1 MLLNYILP
9 KAEIVAEIG
18 DECGKGQEFWAL
30 NYKLQTS
37 GLTPL
42 NTGNTIDN
50 TQVQGEYK
58 GVIYTITDSN
68 LIETLGYTVRYSI
81 GNIRA
86 SRFIPYS
93 KGVIDFRKDCEL
105 VKSRQLELE
114 QYPILDDVSIV
125 YLVLEGQKIGAR
137 YSKPGI
143 KPIIFSKPPTIA
155 QLKGRIQNARI

>member
-18 DECGKGQEFWAL
+18 DSFDQLIEKVG
-30 NYKLQTS
+30 
-37 GLTPL
+37 TPVFD
-42 NTGNTIDN
+42 TGNTIDN
-50 TQVQGEYK
+50 TQVRGEIE
-58 GVIYTITDSN
+58 GVTYTITDSMIHN
-68 LIETLGYTVRYSI
+68 PGYTVEYRI
-81 GNIRA
+81 GQIKA

-114 QYPILDDVSIV
+114 QYPILDDISIV
-125 YLVLEGQKIGAR
+125 YIVLEGQKIGAR

-143 KPIIFSKPPTIA
+143 KPMTFSKPPTIA
-155 QLKGRIQNARI
+155 QLKGFIRRMENR